1 VFSYADKEQN
11 FRFNYEFE
19 LFFNSIFELYWSW
32 RKMEKWKDDLM
43 VILTFFENEKLTDFK
58 KKNFERIP
66 RTNNR

>member
-1 VFSYADKEQN
+1 MKRIFGFY
-11 FRFNYEFE
+11 YEFG

-32 RKMEKWKDDLM
+32 RKKPKSRNELM

-66 RTNNR
+66 RRNNR